1 MTIPIKSRRAFLSSS
16 ACVVGTSW
24 LGINMPLLLS
34 AGEIAGANRESEAAF
49 KNLSPRDAIEYA
61 ALVNQI
67 IPPDET
73 PGAVDVGVVYYIDYV
88 LGDFM
93 AAASPL
99 LKSGLEDL
107 QGRTKSANPA
117 VGYFSELSFEQQ
129 TGVLR
134 LVEDTRFF
142 GALHFMTM
150 CGMFCLPSYGGN
162 RKNAGWDLL
171 GFEHQHVWQ
180 PPFGY
185 YDAAVHGQTPVQEDE
200 Q

>member
-1 MTIPIKSRRAFLSSS
+1 MTLPIKSRRAFLASSG
-16 ACVVGTSW
+16 CFVGVSW

-34 AGEIAGANRESEAAF
+34 AGEIAGANRESEAAY
-49 KNLSPRDAIEYA
+49 KNLSPRDALEYA
-61 ALVNQI
+61 ALANQI

-73 PGAVDVGVVYYIDYV
+73 PGAADIGVVYYIDYV

-93 AAASPL
+93 AGAVPM

-107 QGRTKSANPA
+107 QLKTKSAHAA
-117 VGYFSELSFEQQ
+117 VSYFSELSFEQQ

-142 GALHFMTM
+142 GALYFMTM
-150 CGMFCLPSYGGN
+150 CGMFCLPAYGGN
-162 RKNAGWDLL
+162 RNNAGWDLL
-171 GFEHQHVWQ
+171 GFDHQHVWQ

-185 YDAAVHGQTPVQEDE
+185 YDAAVHGPAPVREDE